1 MHVPSAERR
10 LALYELASECPGMS
24 REELLRAACDF
35 FGWGRMGADIRSA
48 LEADMAQM
56 FRDSR
61 LAGTNDR
68 ITAVAIGDDECR
80 GGTQVEG

>member
-1 MHVPSAERR
+1 
-10 LALYELASECPGMS
+10 
-24 REELLRAACDF
+24 
-35 FGWGRMGADIRSA
+35 
-48 LEADMAQM
+48 MAQM